1 MKRLIAALDTSDL
14 EQAKTWA
21 TAIAPHVG
29 ALKLGLEFFV
39 AHGPRAYAAL
49 DGTPIFLDLKFH
61 DIPNT
66 VAGAV
71 RSVLPLR
78 PAMLTV
84 HASGGPAMVAAA
96 KEAASRSASPPLI
109 LAVTVLTSLDE
120 PALRAVGI
128 DRRAE
133 EQVILLAK
141 MAVSNGAD
149 GLVCSPLEV
158 GALREAL
165 GPSIKLVVPGIRP
178 AGVARDDQAR
188 TMTPLDAVKAGAD
201 WIVVGRPITASADP
215 AKAASGIAA
224 EIA

>member
-1 MKRLIAALDTSDL
+1 MKRLIAALDTPDI
-14 EQAKTWA
+14 ERAKAWA

-39 AHGPRAYAAL
+39 AHGPRGYAAF

-71 RSVLPLR
+71 RSVLPLQ

-96 KEAASRSASPPLI
+96 KEAASRSPSPPLI

-120 PALRAVGI
+120 AALRAVGI
-128 DRRAE
+128 DRAAE
-133 EQVILLAK
+133 EQVIRLAK

-158 GALREAL
+158 SALRKEL

-178 AGVARDDQAR
+178 PGVARDDQAR

-215 AKAASGIAA
+215 AKVACSVAA